1 MKQILFLILSFS
13 LIFQLEAQQ
22 SAKRYAVKSGKIEYK
37 LTGNTTGTRTI
48 YFSDYGNKYYEHEQS
63 ETVTKMF
70 GITDR
75 TETDK
80 ITIIKDG
87 HFWTIDNIEN
97 KNYEGDVP
105 FSRLSEEMV
114 GNMTEAEQ
122 EKMADDILKS
132 FGGERLGTEK
142 VLGYT
147 CEKMSVFGS
156 LIWFYKGVS
165 LKSEVELMG
174 ITANEE
180 AISFEENATIPSSR
194 YTPPSGID
202 FTNVEQQQN
211 AMFPDMDMDMYEEDD
226 DIEEYPTI
234 PVTYPFEDFQEEM
247 NSFNPEGYV
256 RTMVVNQDGQHV
268 ALFINGLTNVVSV
281 MATAEENMEDSE
293 EFGAFDSFETFTHK
307 GKTMH
312 YGDLSNDDR
321 EGKALVV
328 PYKEHDMFIIIMT
341 VPGKD
346 KNTLLRWADELDF

>member
-1 MKQILFLILSFS
+1 MKQIFILVLSS
-13 LIFQLEAQQ
+13 LLVFQLNAQQ
-22 SAKRYAVKSGKIEYK
+22 SAKKYAIKSGEIEYK
-37 LTGNTTGTRTI
+37 LTGNTTGSRTV
-48 YFSDYGNKYYEHEQS
+48 YFSDFGNKYYEHEKS

-80 ITIIKDG
+80 ITIINNG
-87 HFWTIDNIEN
+87 HFWTIDNLDK
-97 KNYEGDVP
+97 KNYEGNVP
-105 FSRLSEEMV
+105 YSKLSEEMMA
-114 GNMTEAEQ
+114 NMTEAEQ

-142 VLGYT
+142 ILGYT

-165 LKSEVELMG
+165 LKSEAKVMG

-180 AISFEENATIPSSR
+180 AVSFDENVTVPSSR
-194 YTPPSGID
+194 YNPPSGVD
-202 FTNVEQQQN
+202 FTNIEQQQN
-211 AMFPDMDMDMYEEDD
+211 AMYPGMDMDMYEEDD
-226 DIEEYPTI
+226 DDYYQTV

-281 MATAEENMEDSE
+281 MATAEENVEDSE
-293 EFGAFDSFETFTHK
+293 EFGSFDSFETFTHK

-312 YGDLSNDDR
+312 YGDLSNEDMD
-321 EGKALVV
+321 GKALVI

-346 KNTLLRWADELDF
+346 KDTLLRWADELDF